1 MKKTEKKT
9 KQTNKN
15 HSAFNS
21 PKLLHTYRSKE
32 IAMVYKDIIIY
43 KVHYLILMQNVTK
56 DVIGVGL
63 LGQAAACAPPPKSN
77 SSYLFDM
84 ITSKE
89 IEYIRKFEN
98 TFK

>member
-1 MKKTEKKT
+1 
-9 KQTNKN
+9 
-15 HSAFNS
+15 
-21 PKLLHTYRSKE
+21 
-32 IAMVYKDIIIY
+32 
-43 KVHYLILMQNVTK
+43 MQNVTK

-84 ITSKE
+84 ITRKE

-98 TFK
+98 IFK